1 MVLNLKIPTI
11 PTVRKFDPDDLSSST
26 ATQPQEVSLNL
37 ANVKFSSEHFQIQSL
52 KPAWFRGKND
62 REKKRKNYRK
72 EEDTRII
79 RLRQSAITSYFPRH
93 RSNQF
98 RPSPK
103 NNRPSPEVSLDIIR
117 RVNNGV
123 QVSGSPGL
131 DTITRR
137 DPVEPTPESTKGKRR
152 DEMVET
158 CAIPSFVP
166 LTETYHSPFYSFYIP

>member
-1 MVLNLKIPTI
+1 MIYHRQRQRN
-11 PTVRKFDPDDLSSST
+11 RKKYHLISQMSNSPRNIFRFNLSSLPGFVERMT
-26 ATQPQEVSLNL
+26 
-37 ANVKFSSEHFQIQSL
+37 
-52 KPAWFRGKND
+52 G
-62 REKKRKNYRK
+62 KKRKNYRK

-137 DPVEPTPESTKGKRR
+137 DPVEPTLESTKGKRR

-166 LTETYHSPFYSFYIP
+166 LTETYLSPFYSFYIP